1 MGPVRSIA
9 ARLRR
14 FHKWNCPFLNRK
26 ERDTAWLGMYG
37 ELAAASFLRAE
48 GCVILRRN
56 WRPVRGGELD
66 IVCREGE
73 CLVFVEVKARSAG
86 SYAEACEVISYSQQ
100 RKIIKTAQFFLQRYP
115 NYYNFDCRFDVIC
128 FDFPQKLAKTVQP
141 DFSKL
146 QYDQQWIKHAFTL
159 D

>member
-1 MGPVRSIA
+1 MEQHKHLLGEWAEQTALLFLQSQQYQYVNKNYHS
-9 ARLRR
+9 R
-14 FHKWNCPFLNRK
+14 FGEIDLIVK
-26 ERDTAWLGMYG
+26 RDN
-37 ELAAASFLRAE
+37 E
-48 GCVILRRN
+48 
-56 WRPVRGGELD
+56 
-66 IVCREGE
+66 
-73 CLVFVEVKARSAG
+73 LVFVEVKARSAG

>member
-1 MGPVRSIA
+1 MGTIEQQKHLLGQWAEQTALLFLQSQQYQYVNKNYHS
-9 ARLRR
+9 R
-14 FHKWNCPFLNRK
+14 FGEIDLIVK
-26 ERDTAWLGMYG
+26 RDN
-37 ELAAASFLRAE
+37 E
-48 GCVILRRN
+48 
-56 WRPVRGGELD
+56 
-66 IVCREGE
+66 
-73 CLVFVEVKARSAG
+73 LVFVEVKARSAG

-146 QYDQQWIKHAFTL
+146 QYDQQWIKPAFTL

>member
-1 MGPVRSIA
+1 MGTIEQQKHLLGQWAEQTALLFLQFQQYQYVNKNYHS
-9 ARLRR
+9 R
-14 FHKWNCPFLNRK
+14 FGEIDLIVK
-26 ERDTAWLGMYG
+26 RDN
-37 ELAAASFLRAE
+37 E
-48 GCVILRRN
+48 
-56 WRPVRGGELD
+56 
-66 IVCREGE
+66 
-73 CLVFVEVKARSAG
+73 LVFVEVKARSAG

>member
-1 MGPVRSIA
+1 MGTIEQQKHLLGQWAEQTALLFLQSQQYQYVNKNYHS
-9 ARLRR
+9 R
-14 FHKWNCPFLNRK
+14 FGEIDLIVK
-26 ERDTAWLGMYG
+26 RDN
-37 ELAAASFLRAE
+37 E
-48 GCVILRRN
+48 
-56 WRPVRGGELD
+56 
-66 IVCREGE
+66 
-73 CLVFVEVKARSAG
+73 LVFVEVKARSAG

-115 NYYNFDCRFDVIC
+115 NYNNFDCRFDVIC

>member
-1 MGPVRSIA
+1 MGTMEQHKHLLGQWAEQTALLFLQSQQYQYVNKNYHS
-9 ARLRR
+9 R
-14 FHKWNCPFLNRK
+14 FGEIDLIVK
-26 ERDTAWLGMYG
+26 RDN
-37 ELAAASFLRAE
+37 E
-48 GCVILRRN
+48 
-56 WRPVRGGELD
+56 
-66 IVCREGE
+66 
-73 CLVFVEVKARSAG
+73 LVFVEVKARSAG

-146 QYDQQWIKHAFTL
+146 KYDQQWIKHAFTL

>member
-1 MGPVRSIA
+1 MGTMEQHKHLLGQWAEQTALLFLQSQQYQYVNKNYHS
-9 ARLRR
+9 R
-14 FHKWNCPFLNRK
+14 FGEIDLIVK
-26 ERDTAWLGMYG
+26 RDN
-37 ELAAASFLRAE
+37 E
-48 GCVILRRN
+48 
-56 WRPVRGGELD
+56 
-66 IVCREGE
+66 
-73 CLVFVEVKARSAG
+73 LVFVEVKARSAG
-86 SYAEACEVISYSQQ
+86 SYAGACEVISYSQQ

>member
-1 MGPVRSIA
+1 MGTIEQQKHLLGQWAEQTALLFLQSQQYQYVNKNYHS
-9 ARLRR
+9 R
-14 FHKWNCPFLNRK
+14 FGEIDLIVK
-26 ERDTAWLGMYG
+26 RDN
-37 ELAAASFLRAE
+37 E
-48 GCVILRRN
+48 
-56 WRPVRGGELD
+56 
-66 IVCREGE
+66 
-73 CLVFVEVKARSAG
+73 LVFVEVKARSAG
-86 SYAEACEVISYSQQ
+86 SYAKACEVISYSQQ

>member
-1 MGPVRSIA
+1 MEQHKHLLGQWAEQTALLFLQSQQNQYVNKNYHS
-9 ARLRR
+9 R
-14 FHKWNCPFLNRK
+14 FGEIDLIVK
-26 ERDTAWLGMYG
+26 RDN
-37 ELAAASFLRAE
+37 E
-48 GCVILRRN
+48 
-56 WRPVRGGELD
+56 
-66 IVCREGE
+66 
-73 CLVFVEVKARSAG
+73 LVFVEVKARSAG

>member
-1 MGPVRSIA
+1 MEQHKHLLGQWAEQTALLFLQSQQYQYVNKNYHS
-9 ARLRR
+9 R
-14 FHKWNCPFLNRK
+14 F
-26 ERDTAWLGMYG
+26 G
-37 ELAAASFLRAE
+37 EIDLI
-48 GCVILRRN
+48 VK
-56 WRPVRGGELD
+56 RGNE
-66 IVCREGE
+66 
-73 CLVFVEVKARSAG
+73 LVFVEVKARSAG
-86 SYAEACEVISYSQQ
+86 SYAEACEVISYSQR

>member
-1 MGPVRSIA
+1 MEQQKHLLGQWAEQTALLFLQSQQYQYVNKNYHS
-9 ARLRR
+9 R
-14 FHKWNCPFLNRK
+14 FGEIDLIVK
-26 ERDTAWLGMYG
+26 RDN
-37 ELAAASFLRAE
+37 E
-48 GCVILRRN
+48 
-56 WRPVRGGELD
+56 
-66 IVCREGE
+66 
-73 CLVFVEVKARSAG
+73 LVFVEVKARSAG

>member
-1 MGPVRSIA
+1 MEQHKHLLGQWAEQTALLFLQSQQYQYVNKNYHS
-9 ARLRR
+9 R
-14 FHKWNCPFLNRK
+14 FGEIDLIVK
-26 ERDTAWLGMYG
+26 RDN
-37 ELAAASFLRAE
+37 ELL
-48 GCVILRRN
+48 
-56 WRPVRGGELD
+56 
-66 IVCREGE
+66 
-73 CLVFVEVKARSAG
+73 FVEVKARSAG

>member
-1 MGPVRSIA
+1 MGTIEQQKHLLGQWAEQTALLFLQSQQYQYVNKNYHS
-9 ARLRR
+9 R
-14 FHKWNCPFLNRK
+14 FGEIDLIVK
-26 ERDTAWLGMYG
+26 RDN
-37 ELAAASFLRAE
+37 E
-48 GCVILRRN
+48 
-56 WRPVRGGELD
+56 
-66 IVCREGE
+66 
-73 CLVFVEVKARSAG
+73 LVFVEVKARSAG
-86 SYAEACEVISYSQQ
+86 SYEEACEVISYSQQ

>member
-1 MGPVRSIA
+1 MGTIEQQKHLLGQWAEQTVLLFLQSQQYQYVNKNYHS
-9 ARLRR
+9 R
-14 FHKWNCPFLNRK
+14 FGEIDLIVK
-26 ERDTAWLGMYG
+26 RDN
-37 ELAAASFLRAE
+37 E
-48 GCVILRRN
+48 
-56 WRPVRGGELD
+56 
-66 IVCREGE
+66 
-73 CLVFVEVKARSAG
+73 LVFVEVKARSAG

>member
-1 MGPVRSIA
+1 MGTMEQHKHLLGQWAEQTALLFLQSQQYQYVNKNYHS
-9 ARLRR
+9 R
-14 FHKWNCPFLNRK
+14 FGEIDLIVK
-26 ERDTAWLGMYG
+26 RDN
-37 ELAAASFLRAE
+37 E
-48 GCVILRRN
+48 
-56 WRPVRGGELD
+56 
-66 IVCREGE
+66 
-73 CLVFVEVKARSAG
+73 LVFVEVKARSAG
-86 SYAEACEVISYSQQ
+86 SYAGACEVISYSQQ

-146 QYDQQWIKHAFTL
+146 KYDQQWIKHAFTL

>member
-1 MGPVRSIA
+1 MGTIEQQKHLLGQWAEQTALLFLQSQQYQYVNKNYHS
-9 ARLRR
+9 R
-14 FHKWNCPFLNRK
+14 F
-26 ERDTAWLGMYG
+26 G
-37 ELAAASFLRAE
+37 EIDL
-48 GCVILRRN
+48 
-56 WRPVRGGELD
+56 
-66 IVCREGE
+66 IVKRENE
-73 CLVFVEVKARSAG
+73 LVFVEVKARSAG

>member
-1 MGPVRSIA
+1 MGTIEQQKHLLGQWAEQTALLFLQSQQYQYVNKNYHS
-9 ARLRR
+9 R
-14 FHKWNCPFLNRK
+14 FGEIDLIVK
-26 ERDTAWLGMYG
+26 RDN
-37 ELAAASFLRAE
+37 E
-48 GCVILRRN
+48 
-56 WRPVRGGELD
+56 
-66 IVCREGE
+66 
-73 CLVFVEVKARSAG
+73 LVFVEVKARSAG
-86 SYAEACEVISYSQQ
+86 SYAGACEVISYSQQ

>member
-1 MGPVRSIA
+1 MGTIEQHKHLLGQWAEQTALLFLQSQQYQYVNKNYHS
-9 ARLRR
+9 R
-14 FHKWNCPFLNRK
+14 FGEIDLIVK
-26 ERDTAWLGMYG
+26 RDN
-37 ELAAASFLRAE
+37 E
-48 GCVILRRN
+48 
-56 WRPVRGGELD
+56 
-66 IVCREGE
+66 
-73 CLVFVEVKARSAG
+73 LVFVEVKARSAG

>member
-1 MGPVRSIA
+1 MEQHKHLLGQWAEQTALLFLQSQQYQYVNKNYHSRSGEID
-9 ARLRR
+9 LIV
-14 FHKWNCPFLNRK
+14 K
-26 ERDTAWLGMYG
+26 RDN
-37 ELAAASFLRAE
+37 E
-48 GCVILRRN
+48 
-56 WRPVRGGELD
+56 
-66 IVCREGE
+66 
-73 CLVFVEVKARSAG
+73 LVFVEVKARSAG

>member
-1 MGPVRSIA
+1 MGTIEQQKHLLGQWAEQTALLFLQSQQYQYVNKNYHS
-9 ARLRR
+9 R
-14 FHKWNCPFLNRK
+14 F
-26 ERDTAWLGMYG
+26 G
-37 ELAAASFLRAE
+37 EIDLI
-48 GCVILRRN
+48 VK
-56 WRPVRGGELD
+56 RGNE
-66 IVCREGE
+66 
-73 CLVFVEVKARSAG
+73 LVFVEVKARSAG

-128 FDFPQKLAKTVQP
+128 FDFAQKLAKTVQP

>member
-1 MGPVRSIA
+1 MGTIEQQKHLLGQWAEQA
-9 ARLRR
+9 ALLFLQSQQYQYVNKNYHSR
-14 FHKWNCPFLNRK
+14 FGEIDLIVK
-26 ERDTAWLGMYG
+26 RDN
-37 ELAAASFLRAE
+37 E
-48 GCVILRRN
+48 
-56 WRPVRGGELD
+56 
-66 IVCREGE
+66 
-73 CLVFVEVKARSAG
+73 LVFVEVKARSAG